1 MTTLADIIRE
11 RRGDHRHGVTFI
23 QAGEKELVISYARLY
38 ADACKVLFALQQRG
52 IQPGNELVLQ
62 VEDQPSFIS
71 IFWACILGG
80 IIAVPLSA
88 APKQEHKRKLFNIW
102 PLLNRPYLITDGSYL
117 EKLQAFAS
125 DNDGQTLF
133 STMAGN
139 FIDVAVMET
148 SVEEGACRMPDEDDI
163 ALIQFSSGSTG
174 APKGVMLTHKNI
186 LTNIRDISE
195 AAGYSPAD
203 TFLSW
208 MPLTHDMGLI
218 GFHINPLFAGVDQ
231 YILSTDLFV
240 RRPALWLEKASE
252 YRVSVLSSPNFG
264 YRYFLRHSG
273 DLDPSGLEL
282 SSVRLI
288 YNGAEPISAALC
300 KEFAGRLEK
309 AGLSRHAIRPVYGLA
324 EASLAVSI
332 STPGEE
338 AISIKLDAG
347 QMNIGDRVLLSSA
360 ASYTMEVVNVGSPVA
375 HCSVR
380 IADRNGK
387 KMGEDKIGLIQI
399 KGPGVTHGYYNNKK
413 ATKDV
418 LLPGRWLNTGD
429 VGFLR
434 KGSLFVV
441 GRDKDI
447 LFSNGQNYYPHDIE
461 KLGETL
467 AGIELNKM
475 VVAGFFN
482 VSRQKEEAVAF
493 VFHRTGMEKF
503 VPVYKKVKQVIGA
516 ETGLD
521 LDKVIPVRDIPR
533 TTSGKLQRFRLLEQ
547 YREGQFDE
555 VIKELERL
563 LEQPS
568 EDNSVPGKLSGMEQ
582 KVACIWEFVL
592 NRTVVHG
599 DESFFELGG
608 NSLKAAEVRMR
619 VLKEFQVDLSFEVL
633 YQNQTIKTLARI
645 IERAGRTEYI
655 PIPVSDGQNWCPIAS
670 SQRRIYYAWQMDK
683 QSVGYNI
690 PVAFTIEGQIDTERM
705 QAAIGELIKRH
716 DSLRMVFDDSGNAL
730 FKVLEEVPFLL
741 ERVTVSRGQWRETLK
756 TLVRPFDL
764 SRGPLFR
771 MTLVDMD
778 DHSCIFFADF
788 HHIISDGISVNK
800 LFTELVKLYER
811 EQLAGLPVTYKD
823 YACWEQ
829 GPRQAGKYEL
839 NEQYWQSQLADE
851 LPELEMPLDL
861 QRPSVFSSRGEKLPF
876 SFTEEESM
884 QLRELAQRN
893 CCTLHVVMLTM
904 YQLLL
909 SIYTGQRDIVVGIP
923 VSGRTHPDLQ
933 NIQGMFVNNLAIRSL
948 IEEKDTLKTYLDKV
962 NKIVMEALSHQEY
975 PFDSMVARWGG
986 GRDSSRNPLFDTMFL
1001 FHHAETF
1008 VWRTADFTLTNCF
1021 FDPGFAKFDLSLEV
1035 ADDGDKLSFYLEFA
1049 TGLFRKQTIDQLA
1062 HHYKTLCRSVVL
1074 HPQAAISKL
1083 EVLTKEEYRQYVY
1096 TFNDTY
1102 RGSAK
1107 PGVVYGLFEQQAKQ
1121 CPGECAIEY
1130 GGWQI
1135 SYGVLSEQAGLIAD
1149 ILRGNGLEKGNVVC
1163 ILLPRSPLL
1172 VASLLGIMKAGGIF
1186 LMIETDFPAERVR
1199 HLIASSRSSVVISV
1213 RSFEEVV
1220 RHGNDSIAF
1229 IDADSLTRPPVA
1241 AFQPAPAI
1249 SADDGAYLIYTS
1261 GTTGNSKGALIS
1273 HGALT
1278 NYICWAARQYVKE
1291 GMGDF
1296 PFFTSVA
1303 FDLTITSIFTP
1314 LVAGNKIVIYE
1325 GSDREVLV
1333 ERVVRDN
1340 KTSVIK
1346 LTPSH
1351 LRLLRETLRPECLS
1365 KSAIRCFIIG
1375 GEILEAKLARDIFHL
1390 FGGRVELYNE
1400 YGPAEATVGCMI
1412 HRFDERES
1420 YANVPIGVPADNTQ
1434 IYILD
1439 RFLRPV
1445 PAGVTGELYISG
1457 AGIAREYIYNA
1468 LLTSER
1474 FLKNPF
1480 IPGST
1485 MYKTG
1490 DLARRHSNGLIDF
1503 LGRADNQVKINGHR
1517 IELMEIECCLA
1528 SHPAISDAIAI
1539 ADEKATGNKVLRAFY
1554 KIKTG
1559 QQDVFQ
1565 PLELRNYLAERL
1577 PYYMIPSRLTKI
1589 DAIPLT
1595 NNGKIDYGVLAG
1607 LSPDE
1612 PAFAPAEE
1620 QSETERRLLDA
1631 WVEVLVKADI
1641 TPTDH
1646 FSEIGGD
1653 SIKAVQIAAK
1663 LYAEGI
1669 VLSVKDL
1676 LVYQTIRQIS
1686 RFVRWAAAGDVH
1698 YAQGLAEGP
1707 KDLSPIENWFFAQRF
1722 TNPGWFNQS
1731 LLLRWKKPVNE
1742 GRLAEAIRMLVAHHD
1757 GLRLN
1762 YDPRQNK
1769 LFYNKE
1775 HIDNTF
1781 VLEEKWLDYP
1791 IPEFERDPVALVNH
1805 PELALEANAFDLERT
1820 LLLKACLIHLET
1832 EDLLLLVAHHL
1843 VIDGF
1848 SWRVL
1853 LEDLFT
1859 IYTVLE
1865 KGEIPHLPLKTIT
1878 LSEWQKRLAASI
1890 ESGNWEKER
1899 SYWRAAENSPF
1910 SLPLDFDNCHWTME
1924 NMGKISGKLNVTFT
1938 ETLVKGAFKVFNA
1951 DVQILLGTA
1960 LVMALKEWTGLDE
1973 YLVEWEGHGRQLDDA
1988 DASRTVGWFTS
1999 LFPIKLQFYHLGL
2012 NDLIKKTKETLRT
2025 VPAGG
2030 MGYGIFRYSADS
2042 RSAGKVLKEIPE
2054 IRFNYLGRLDKEF
2067 SNELFDVA
2075 ITDTRFNVDPANRMT
2090 AKIECNVFLINNTFR
2105 LDIYY
2110 NTTAHKL
2117 STIKRF
2123 MESLEEN
2130 LGSIAEYIGNE
2141 DDVYLT
2147 PSDFEGLKIGQDEL
2161 DSLFD

>member
-1 MTTLADIIRE
+1 MSTTLADIIRE
-11 RRGDHRHGVTFI
+11 KTADHAHGVTFI
-23 QAGEKELVISYARLY
+23 QAGDKELFISYARLY

-62 VEDQPSFIS
+62 AEDQPSFVR

-80 IIAVPLSA
+80 IIPVPLSPV
-88 APKQEHKRKLFNIW
+88 PKEEHKRKLFNIW
-102 PLLNRPYLITDGSYL
+102 PILNRPYLITNASHL

-125 DNDGQTLF
+125 DNDCQTLF
-133 STMAGN
+133 LNMAAN
-139 FIDVAVMET
+139 FIDVATAES
-148 SVEEGACRMPDEDDI
+148 SVEAGVCRVPDKDDI
-163 ALIQFSSGSTG
+163 AFIQFSSGSTG
-174 APKGVMLTHKNI
+174 APKGVTLTHENI
-186 LTNIRDISE
+186 LTTVRDISE
-195 AAGYSPAD
+195 AAGYSAAD
-203 TFLSW
+203 AFLSW

-231 YILSTDLFV
+231 YLIPTDLFV
-240 RRPALWLEKASE
+240 RRPALWLEKASTHGI
-252 YRVSVLSSPNFG
+252 SILCSPNFG
-264 YRYFLRHSG
+264 YRYFLRHCGDIDKSG
-273 DLDPSGLEL
+273 WDL

-300 KEFAGRLEK
+300 GEFSRSLEK
-309 AGLSRHAIRPVYGLA
+309 TGLTHNAIRPVYGLA

-338 AISIKLDAG
+338 VISIELDAA
-347 QMNIGDRVLLSSA
+347 QMNIGDSVSLSSA
-360 ASYTMEVVNVGSPVA
+360 ASYTMEVVNVGKPVA
-375 HCSVR
+375 HCAVR
-380 IADRNGK
+380 IADRNKK
-387 KMGEDKIGLIQI
+387 KMGENEIGLIQI
-399 KGPGVTHGYYNNKK
+399 KGPAVTPGYYNNKQ
-413 ATKDV
+413 ATEET
-418 LLPGRWLNTGD
+418 LLPGGWLDTGD

-434 KGSLFVV
+434 NGNLYVV

-461 KLGETL
+461 KMAERM

-475 VVAGFFN
+475 AVAGFFN
-482 VSRQKEEAVAF
+482 ASRQKEEAVAF
-493 VFHRTGMEKF
+493 VLHRGSGEQF
-503 VPVYKKVKQVIGA
+503 VPVYKKVKQIIGA
-516 ETGLD
+516 ETGLE
-521 LDKVIPVRDIPR
+521 LDKVIPVSDIPR
-533 TTSGKLQRFRLLEQ
+533 TTSGKIQRFRLLQQ
-547 YREGQFDE
+547 YREGQFDAA
-555 VIKELERL
+555 VAELEQL

-568 EDNSVPGKLSGMEQ
+568 EDNSVPGKLSRMEE
-582 KVACIWEFVL
+582 KVAKVWELVL
-592 NRTVVHG
+592 ERAVTRG
-599 DESFFELGG
+599 DEDFFELGG
-608 NSLKAAEVRMR
+608 NSLKAAELRMQL
-619 VLKEFQVDLSFEVL
+619 LKEFQVDLPFEVL
-633 YQNQTIKTLARI
+633 YQNQTVKTLAGI

-655 PIPVSDGQNWCPIAS
+655 PIPVSGGQDWRPIAS

-683 QSVGYNI
+683 QSVAYNI
-690 PVAFTIEGQIDTERM
+690 PVAFTVQGKIDTERM
-705 QAAIGELIKRH
+705 QAVIVELIKRH

-730 FKVLEEVPFLL
+730 FKVLAEVPFLL
-741 ERVTVSRGQWRETLK
+741 DRMRVSGGQWRETLK

-778 DHSCIFFADF
+778 DHSCILFADF
-788 HHIISDGISVNK
+788 HHIISDGISVNR
-800 LFTELVKLYER
+800 FFSELIKLYER
-811 EQLAGLPVTYKD
+811 EQLAALPVTYRD

-829 GPRQAGKYEL
+829 GPGQAGKYEL
-839 NEQYWQSQLADE
+839 NEQYWQSQVADE
-851 LPELEMPLDL
+851 LPVLEMPLDL
-861 QRPSVFSSRGEKLPF
+861 QRPAVFSSPGEKLPF

-884 QLRELAQRN
+884 KLRELAQRN
-893 CCTLHVVMLTM
+893 GCTLHVVMLTM

-933 NIQGMFVNNLAIRSL
+933 HIQGMFVNNLAIRSL
-948 IEEKDTLKTYLDKV
+948 VEEKDTFKTYLDKV

-975 PFDSMVARWGG
+975 PFDRLVTHWGG

-1001 FHHAETF
+1001 FHHDETS
-1008 VWRTADFTLTNCF
+1008 VWRAVDFTLTNCF

-1035 ADDGDKLSFYLEFA
+1035 ADGGDRLSFYLEFA
-1049 TGLFRKQTIDQLA
+1049 TGLFRKETIDQLA
-1062 HHYKTLCRSVVL
+1062 HHYKTLCRSIVL
-1074 HPQAAISKL
+1074 HPQAAISQL
-1083 EVLTKEEYRQYVY
+1083 EVLTKEEYQQYVY
-1096 TFNDTY
+1096 AFNDTY
-1102 RGSAK
+1102 RESAK
-1107 PGVVYGLFEQQAKQ
+1107 PDVVYGLFEQQAKQ

-1130 GGWQI
+1130 GGRQV
-1135 SYGVLSEQAGLIAD
+1135 SYDVLNEQAGLIAD
-1149 ILRGNGLEKGNVVC
+1149 ILRANGLEKGNVVC

-1172 VASLLGIMKAGGIF
+1172 VASLLGIMKAGGVF

-1220 RHGNDSIAF
+1220 RHGNDSMAF

-1241 AFQPAPAI
+1241 AFQPEQAV

-1278 NYICWAARQYVKE
+1278 NYICWAARQYVKD

-1314 LVAGNKIVIYE
+1314 LVAGNRIVIYE
-1325 GSDREVLV
+1325 GSNREVLV

-1340 KTSVIK
+1340 KTAVIK

-1351 LRLLRETLRPECLS
+1351 LRLLRETLTPECLS
-1365 KSAIRCFIIG
+1365 KSAIRCFVIG

-1412 HRFDERES
+1412 HRYEERES
-1420 YANVPIGVPADNTQ
+1420 YANVPIGAPADNTQ

-1457 AGIAREYIYNA
+1457 AGVAREYIYNA

-1474 FLKNPF
+1474 FLKNRF

-1490 DLARRHSNGLIDF
+1490 DLARRYRNGLIDCI
-1503 LGRADNQVKINGHR
+1503 GRADKQVKINGHR
-1517 IELMEIECCLA
+1517 IELMEIESCLA

-1539 ADEKATGNKVLRAFY
+1539 ADEKVTGNKVLRAFY
-1554 KIKTG
+1554 KIKAG

-1577 PYYMIPSRLTKI
+1577 PYYMIPFRLTKV
-1589 DAIPLT
+1589 DAIPVT

-1607 LSPDE
+1607 LSTDE

-1620 QSETERRLLDA
+1620 QSETERRLLKV
-1631 WVEVLVKADI
+1631 WVEVLAKAEI
-1641 TPTDH
+1641 TTTDH

-1663 LYAEGI
+1663 LYGEGI

-1686 RFVRWAAAGDVH
+1686 RFARLAAAGDVH
-1698 YAQGLAEGP
+1698 YAQGLVEGK
-1707 KDLSPIENWFFAQRF
+1707 KDLSPIESWFFAQRF
-1722 TNPGWFNQS
+1722 NNPGWFNQS
-1731 LLLRWKKPVNE
+1731 LLLRWKKPVNK
-1742 GRLAEAIRMLVAHHD
+1742 GRLEEAIRMLVAHHD

-1762 YDPRQNK
+1762 YDPQENK

-1775 HIDNTF
+1775 HIYNAF
-1781 VLEEKWLDYP
+1781 VLEEKWLDD
-1791 IPEFERDPVALVNH
+1791 PEPALAGNV
-1805 PELALEANAFDLERT
+1805 FDLERT
-1820 LLLKACLIHLET
+1820 LLLKACLIHLPT
-1832 EDLLLLVAHHL
+1832 EDVLLLVAHHL

-1859 IYTVLE
+1859 VYTALE
-1865 KGEIPHLPLKTIT
+1865 KGGIPHLPLKTIA
-1878 LSEWQKRLAASI
+1878 LSEWQKALAASI
-1890 ESGNWEKER
+1890 TSGKWEKEM
-1899 SYWRAAENSPF
+1899 SYWRAAENTSF

-1924 NMGKISGKLNVTFT
+1924 NMGKISGKLEVAFT

-1988 DASRTVGWFTS
+1988 DASRTLGWFTS
-1999 LFPIKLQFYHLGL
+1999 LFPIKLQFYHLGISQ
-2012 NDLIKKTKETLRT
+2012 LIKKTKETLRT

-2042 RSAGKVLKEIPE
+2042 RPAGKALQEIPD
-2054 IRFNYLGRLDKEF
+2054 IRFNYLGRLDQEF

-2075 ITDTRFNVDPANRMT
+2075 ITDTRFNIDPANRMT
-2090 AKIECNVFLINNTFR
+2090 AKLECNVFLIDNSLR

-2110 NTTAHKL
+2110 NTTAHKF
-2117 STIKRF
+2117 STIKHF
-2123 MESLEEN
+2123 MESFEES
-2130 LGSIAEYIGNE
+2130 LGSIAEYIGSE

-2161 DSLFD
+2161 DSLFE